1 MARLSTSSY
10 AVLGLLSFAR
20 LSGYDLAAIA
30 QRSVAQVWPI
40 SKTQVYA
47 ELRRLSALGLI
58 EGRDAQH
65 SGGPAKTVFEL
76 TPAGECELDAWLAA
90 ETSSALRLRAPAV
103 LKLLLGHRA
112 SSDQARAGLA
122 QFRARVSA
130 RLIELE
136 RLTEML
142 DRNPD
147 AVYASATA
155 LFGVRV
161 CEAIL
166 DWVDEVVGRLPA
178 KAVSIDPRRRNPQQ
192 ARALMDSLRGRRW

>member
-20 LSGYDLAAIA
+20 LSGYDLATIA

-47 ELRRLSALGLI
+47 ELRRLRTLGLI
-58 EGRDAQH
+58 EGRDAEH

-76 TPAGECELDAWLAA
+76 NLAGERELDAWLGAD
-90 ETSSALRLRAPAV
+90 TSSGLRLRAPAV

-112 SSDQARAGLA
+112 SADQARAGLDR
-122 QFRARVSA
+122 FRERVSE

-136 RLTEML
+136 HLTGML
-142 DRNPD
+142 QSNPD
-147 AVYASATA
+147 AVYAWATA
-155 LFGVRV
+155 LFGVRI
-161 CEAIL
+161 CEAVV
-166 DWVDEVVGRLPA
+166 DWIDEVAGRLPA
-178 KAVSIDPRRRNPQQ
+178 KAVRIDPRRPNPQQ
-192 ARALMDSLRGRRW
+192 ARELMDSLRGKRG